1 MREREGKREG
11 EREKKRKKERDG
23 ELGRVGEGERRQK
36 NLFKCS
42 SSNNLK
48 YGDAKQA
55 CIDRKIS

>member
-1 MREREGKREG
+1 V
-11 EREKKRKKERDG
+11 REKKRER
-23 ELGRVGEGERRQK
+23 ERERGERRQK